1 VNISLSLRVMIEGPF
16 HLDYQTYSDGH
27 CALISIDRK
36 GSELEHQ

>member
-1 VNISLSLRVMIEGPF
+1 MIEGPF
-16 HLDYQTYSDGH
+16 HQDYQTYSDGH